1 MKKISFF
8 VFCFAAS
15 IVLNAQAKKAYP
27 NIDIPYKKFVLDN
40 GLTLIVS
47 EDHKI
52 PMAAFNI
59 WYHVGSKNE
68 KTGKTGFAH
77 LFEHIMFTGSQHY
90 PDFDRVMQTVGGGSN
105 NGTTNNDR
113 TNFFENFTSAGLD
126 RVLWVESDRM
136 GFLLNGLDS
145 AKVEVQRGV
154 VQNEKRQSDNQPY
167 SIAEELTIKST
178 YPSNHPYS
186 WSVIGSLQDLSAAS
200 LDDVKEWFKTYYGP
214 NNAILS
220 IVGDVKIEEVL
231 EKVKKYFGDIPASPP
246 IAKHSAWIAKMSG
259 THVQTAQDRVPQ
271 ARLQKTWNVP
281 AWGTKEITYLEL
293 LSSVLT
299 SGVSSRLY
307 KRLVYDDQLCTD
319 IWSYTNGSEAGEQF
333 YIGAN
338 AKPGIDL
345 TKINGIINEELKKVF
360 TTGVTVPELELAKT
374 TYFANFIKGMERIG
388 GFNGKSDI
396 LAQCETYGGSPD
408 YYKKIQSWIKAA
420 TPADIKKTAND
431 WLTDGEYVLNILPYG
446 DFTNTTS
453 GLDRTVMPPVGNT
466 PLASFP
472 AIKQFSLSNGLK
484 VYLAERH
491 EAPIVNMSVLFDA
504 GYEADQFSKPGT
516 AKLMSTMLTEGTST
530 KSAVQISDMAS
541 ALGADLAVSSTINST
556 AVALKALKPNME
568 ASLGLMADV
577 LLHPSFPQKNFD
589 RVQKEQLVGIQQE
602 QASPQALGWRVL
614 PQLIYGKGN
623 ANSNPLSGIGY
634 ESTVSKIT
642 RNDLV
647 NFHNTWFGAN
657 NGAVVIAG
665 DITEAEIKP
674 MLEKYLSGWKSHEA
688 PKKNNTLVAAATS
701 PAIYLIDMPGAEQS
715 VLNAA
720 LLSPPPNSEGY
731 EAMQLM
737 NTMLGGSFLS
747 RLNMNLREYKHWS
760 YGAFSYFADTKGQG
774 MYVAS
779 SPVQTDKTKESIAE
793 MLKEFTQINGD
804 KPITEAEFKKEQTAT
819 LLEVPGRWE
828 TDGAIR
834 NFLQNTLVYNKGL
847 DYPGHYSSII
857 QALTLKDVITA
868 SAQLIKPQSLTW
880 LIVGD
885 RKKIEAGIRELN
897 IGPLKFLDKDGNEIK

>member
-1 MKKISFF
+1 M
-8 VFCFAAS
+8 
-15 IVLNAQAKKAYP
+15 
-27 NIDIPYKKFVLDN
+27 
-40 GLTLIVS
+40 
-47 EDHKI
+47 
-52 PMAAFNI
+52 
-59 WYHVGSKNE
+59 
-68 KTGKTGFAH
+68 
-77 LFEHIMFTGSQHY
+77 
-90 PDFDRVMQTVGGGSN
+90 
-105 NGTTNNDR
+105 
-113 TNFFENFTSAGLD
+113 
-126 RVLWVESDRM
+126 
-136 GFLLNGLDS
+136 
-145 AKVEVQRGV
+145 
-154 VQNEKRQSDNQPY
+154 
-167 SIAEELTIKST
+167 
-178 YPSNHPYS
+178 
-186 WSVIGSLQDLSAAS
+186 QDLSAAS
-200 LDDVKEWFKTYYGP
+200 IDDVKEWFKTYYGP
-214 NNAILS
+214 NNAIIS

-246 IAKHSAWIAKMSG
+246 IAKHSVWIAKMSG

-281 AWGTKEITYLEL
+281 AWGTKEITYLDL
-293 LSSVLT
+293 LSSVLS

-307 KRLVYDDQLCTD
+307 KRLVYDDHLCTD

-345 TKINGIINEELKKVF
+345 SKVNGIINEELTKIF

-408 YYKKIQSWIKAA
+408 YYKKIQAWNKAA
-420 TPADIKKTAND
+420 TPADIKKVAIN

-453 GLDRTVMPPVGNT
+453 GLDRAVMPLVGNT

-472 AIKQFSLSNGLK
+472 AIKHFSLSNGVK
-484 VYLAERH
+484 IYLAERH
-491 EAPIVNMSVLFDA
+491 EAPIVNMSVMFDA
-504 GYEADQFSKPGT
+504 GYEADQFTQPGT
-516 AKLMSTMLTEGTST
+516 AKLMSSMLTEGTTT
-530 KSAVQISDMAS
+530 KSAIQISDMAN
-541 ALGADLAVSSTINST
+541 ALGADLEVSSTVNNTS
-556 AVALKALKPNME
+556 VALKALKPNME

-577 LLHPSFPQKNFD
+577 LLHPSFPQKNFE
-589 RVQKEQLVGIQQE
+589 RVQKEQIVGIQQE
-602 QASPQALGWRVL
+602 QASPQSVGRRVL
-614 PQLIYGKGN
+614 PQLIYGKGH

-657 NGAVVIAG
+657 NGTVVIAG

-674 MLEKYLSGWKSHEA
+674 MLEKYLATWKQHDVA
-688 PKKNNTLVAAATS
+688 KKNITTVAAATS
-701 PAIYLIDMPGAEQS
+701 PAIYVIDIPGAEQS

-720 LLSPPPNSEGY
+720 LLSPPNSEGY
-731 EAMQLM
+731 DAMQLM

-747 RLNMNLREYKHWS
+747 RLNMNLREDKHWS
-760 YGAFSYFADTKGQG
+760 YGAFSYFSDTKGQG
-774 MYVAS
+774 MFIAS

-793 MLKEFTQINGD
+793 MLKELTQINGN
-804 KPITEAEFKKEQTAT
+804 KPITETEFKKEQTAT
-819 LLEVPGRWE
+819 LLEIPGRWE
-828 TDGAIR
+828 TNGSIR

-847 DYPGHYSSII
+847 DYPGHYASII
-857 QALTLKDVITA
+857 QALTLKDVNTA
-868 SAQLIKPQSLTW
+868 ATQLIKPQTLTW